1 MRYAKYLLQLLTTTL
16 SLEQTPE
23 GIFMSGNRRMLIEAV
38 LDHAKGQV
46 WITEK
51 AMNGSVKRTCTMCTP
66 KPRSGANDPA

>member
-1 MRYAKYLLQLLTTTL
+1 
-16 SLEQTPE
+16 
-23 GIFMSGNRRMLIEAV
+23 MLIEAV